1 MDANEFSPD
10 NTVYQNLLMEGGLKG
25 RVEDDALQE
34 FVAKSTAAGV
44 PAPIGA
50 KASVVM
56 GLIYG
61 NVTCNPTEDPYKVWS
76 FDESIWGLGAVG
88 GTAIGFI
95 YTAYNAW
102 DPFFQRTTGFHVQ
115 GAGEGGG
122 ILQINFLEG
131 ATPIGQFNG
140 AMAGAGAL
148 EGGANGRW
156 KHS

>member
-1 MDANEFSPD
+1 MDCKEFSPAHA
-10 NTVYQNLLMEGGLKG
+10 TYQNLLMEGGLKG
-25 RVEDDALQE
+25 RVPDDKLKE
-34 FVAKSTAAGV
+34 FVAQATASGAL
-44 PAPIGA
+44 APIGA
-50 KASVVM
+50 KASVIF
-56 GLIYG
+56 GLVYG

-76 FDESIWGLGAVG
+76 FDESIWGLGATG
-88 GTAIGFI
+88 GSSIGFL

-102 DPFFQRTTGFHVQ
+102 DPFFKRTTGFHVQ
-115 GAGEGGG
+115 GVADGGG

-140 AMAGAGAL
+140 AMVGAGGL

>member
-1 MDANEFSPD
+1 MDAKEFSPD
-10 NTVYQNLLMEGGLKG
+10 HTIYKNLLMEGGLKG
-25 RVEDDALQE
+25 RVPEGELKH
-34 FVAKSTAAGV
+34 FVAQATAAAAL
-44 PAPIGA
+44 APIGA
-50 KASVVM
+50 KGSVVM

-76 FDESIWGLGAVG
+76 FDESIWGLGAAG
-88 GTAIGFI
+88 GSAIGFL
-95 YTAYNAW
+95 YTAYTAW
-102 DPFFQRTTGFHVQ
+102 DPFFKRTTGFYVQ